1 MKWENI
7 SELFLL
13 LGYRMNTPD
22 KNNNKNLVS
31 IVPSVTVS

>member
-7 SELFLL
+7 SKLFLL
-13 LGYRMNTPD
+13 LVYRMNTPD